1 VPTDAVAG
9 KPDRSGVM
17 SEPAV
22 AMTVEPVLFAGLPSL
37 VAVVVPLTV
46 DDPVLV
52 GVPETVQTICAPAA
66 TVVGGVGVQDVVKPE
81 GRPLT
86 AHVALV
92 AASEGEPAFEHVKVP
107 E

>member
-1 VPTDAVAG
+1 VAG
-9 KPDRSGVM
+9 KPDKSGVM

-22 AMTVEPVLFAGLPSL
+22 AMTVEAVLLAELPSL
-37 VAVVVPLTV
+37 VALVVPLTV
-46 DDPVLV
+46 DDPVAV

-66 TVVGGVGVQDVVKPE
+66 TEVGGVGVHDVVRPA

-86 AHVALV
+86 AQVALV
-92 AASEGEPAFEHVKVP
+92 AASAGEPAFEQVKVP